1 MSTLTRRN
9 FILTSLSA
17 GSALMTTPMSAFAK
31 PFSRIIGA
39 NDEIRVAVVG
49 LRGKGQHHVEQ
60 FHALPGVRVAALCDV
75 DTEILNRELEK
86 FKARNEK
93 VDTYIDVRELL
104 DDKNIDAVII
114 ATPNHWHSLIGIWA
128 CQAGKDVYVEKPVSH
143 NIWEGSKLVEA
154 ARKYKRIVQAGTQSR
169 SDEGLQEVFDYIQKG
184 NLGQIKVAYGLC
196 YKRRD
201 SIGKVNGPQ
210 PIPSSINYDLW
221 TGPAPLIPLGR
232 SRVHYDWHWVWDTGN
247 GDIGNQGVHE
257 MDQCRWVLGQNELP
271 KRVMS
276 FGGRFGYDDDGE
288 TANSQIA
295 IFDYEPAPL
304 IFEVQ
309 GLPDKKGDTAMGN
322 FKGVR
327 VGLVVICE
335 EGYFAGGGGG
345 GWIYDN
351 QGKKVRQFSG
361 SGGEGHHANFIK
373 AMHSR
378 NVKDLNADILEG
390 HLSSALCHLGNI
402 PYRLGQLSSPEELQ
416 ETVKSQPEAQKSL
429 DRFRN
434 NLFSNWIDMDKDR
447 ATLGPSLEFD
457 IEKNQFIGKGEYSI
471 ARWANDLLTRP
482 YREPY
487 VVPENV

>member
-1 MSTLTRRN
+1 
-9 FILTSLSA
+9 
-17 GSALMTTPMSAFAK
+17 MSAITK
-31 PFSRIIGA
+31 PFSKIIGA
-39 NDEIRVAVVG
+39 NDEIRVAIVG
-49 LRGKGQHHVEQ
+49 LRGKGKHHIELFQ
-60 FHALPGVRVAALCDV
+60 ALPGVRVAALCDV
-75 DTEILNRELEK
+75 DTEILGREVEK

-93 VDTYIDVRELL
+93 VDSYIDIRELL

-114 ATPNHWHSLIGIWA
+114 ATPNHWHSLMSIWA

-143 NIWEGSKLVEA
+143 NVWEGSKLVEA
-154 ARKYKRIVQAGTQSR
+154 ARKYNRIVQAGTQSR
-169 SDEGLQEVFDYIQKG
+169 SDEALQEVFNYVQKG
-184 NLGQIKVAYGLC
+184 NLGKIKAVYGLC

-232 SRVHYDWHWVWDTGN
+232 SRVHYDWHWIWDTGN

-257 MDQCRWVLGQNELP
+257 MDQCRWVLGQNALP

-288 TANSQIA
+288 TPNSQIA
-295 IFDYEPAPL
+295 IFDYEPVPL

-309 GLPDKKGDTAMGN
+309 GLPRKKGDTGMGN

-351 QGKKVRQFSG
+351 QGKKVRQFKG
-361 SGGEGHHANFIK
+361 RGGEGHHTNFIK
-373 AMHSR
+373 AMRSR
-378 NVKDLNADILEG
+378 NVKDLNADIREG
-390 HLSSALCHLGNI
+390 HISSALCHLGNI
-402 PYRLGQLSSPEELQ
+402 SHRLGQLSTPEELR
-416 ETVKSQPEAQKSL
+416 ESVKSQLEAQESL

-434 NLFSNWIDMDKDR
+434 NLFSNWIDLSKAR

-457 IEKNQFIGKGEYSI
+457 NEKNQFIGGGEYSI
-471 ARWANDLLTRP
+471 TRWANDLLTRQ
-482 YREPY
+482 YREPF
-487 VVPENV
+487 VVPKNV